1 MKGVFLEAISSSQAS
16 PNLTHL
22 TGIDAFRSEPRKSN
36 FFEELGIGIGTGIFY
51 LSIKIHTLIGGN
63 NHKYRLLV

>member
-22 TGIDAFRSEPRKSN
+22 TGIDAFRSEPRKGN
-36 FFEELGIGIGTGIFY
+36 FFEELGIGTGIFY

-63 NHKYRLLV
+63 NHKYR